1 MLCSFFPL
9 LFNICI
15 RRSSE
20 TFVQYYID
28 LMESWCSTLSTGFQ
42 ASPFKVASI
51 GFLLLIHLCT
61 NIMPH
66 ALFHTVKGRSYGRE
80 HHGGELLKNQCQKC
94 EPRSMMSM
102 NIIVHVAMI
111 QCPTTVA
118 GVWSSTTR
126 STTVRWHTS
135 AARAVVQRPATTSP
149 TRRWSSCVTS

>member
-1 MLCSFFPL
+1 VLHSIYRLSSFPIQGGFYWIS
-9 LFNICI
+9 FID
-15 RRSSE
+15 SSMHKYHA
-20 TFVQYYID
+20 TCFVPYSERAVI
-28 LMESWCSTLSTGFQ
+28 W
-42 ASPFKVASI
+42 AR
-51 GFLLLIHLCT
+51 
-61 NIMPH
+61 N
-66 ALFHTVKGRSYGRE
+66 
-80 HHGGELLKNQCQKC
+80 HGGELLKNQCQKC

-149 TRRWSSCVTS
+149 TYRWSSCVTS